1 MEVNNYTTHSE
12 QETIELGRKFAEDLI
27 PGDLVLF
34 YGDLGSG
41 KTEFIKGICEYF
53 KVDELVT
60 SPTFTIM
67 NQYAGEFDDYNLPIY
82 HVDLYRIKSKE
93 ELGEI
98 GLQDCLFS
106 DDAIKLIEWAEKAE
120 SLLPDTKYKVNIKF
134 DSNDE
139 NYRIIE
145 ISYQAQPE

>member
-1 MEVNNYTTHSE
+1 MLIY
-12 QETIELGRKFAEDLI
+12 IE
-27 PGDLVLF
+27 
-34 YGDLGSG
+34 
-41 KTEFIKGICEYF
+41 
-53 KVDELVT
+53 
-60 SPTFTIM
+60 
-67 NQYAGEFDDYNLPIY
+67 
-82 HVDLYRIKSKE
+82 IKSKE

>member
-1 MEVNNYTTHSE
+1 MEVNNYTTLSE
-12 QETIELGRKFAEDLI
+12 KETIELGRKFAEDLV

-53 KVDELVT
+53 SVNELVT

-67 NQYAGEFDDYNLPIY
+67 NQYAGELNDEDLPIY
-82 HVDLYRIKSKE
+82 HVDLYRIKSKD

-106 DDAIKLIEWAEKAE
+106 DDAIKLIEWAEKAH
-120 SLLPDTKYKVNIKF
+120 SLLPDTKYKVKIEF
-134 DSNDE
+134 DPEDE
-139 NYRIIE
+139 NKRNFK
-145 ISYQAQPE
+145 ISYQAED

>member
-1 MEVNNYTTHSE
+1 MEVNNYTTQSE
-12 QETIELGRKFAEDLI
+12 QETIELGKKFAESLV

-41 KTEFIKGICEYF
+41 KTEFIKGICEHF
-53 KVDELVT
+53 NVDELVT

-67 NQYAGEFDDYNLPIY
+67 NQYAGEFGDYELPIY

-106 DDAIKLIEWAEKAE
+106 DDAIKLIEWAEKAH
-120 SLLPDTKYKVNIKF
+120 SLLPDTQYKVKISF
-134 DSNDE
+134 DPEDE
-139 NYRIIE
+139 NKRLID
-145 ISYQAQPE
+145 ISYQKED